1 MRKNITAAAI
11 AMVIASGVSF
21 AAFGDAPEKQ
31 EGSQPQMMGDGMKMD
46 MNMMNMMGEMK
57 EMMSECREMM
67 DSMKESQAN
76 SSEKTGAPEA

>member
-11 AMVIASGVSF
+11 AIVIASGVSF

-31 EGSQPQMMGDGMKMD
+31 EGSQTHMMGGGMNMD
-46 MNMMNMMGEMK
+46 MMAEMKNMMG
-57 EMMSECREMM
+57 ECREMM

-76 SSEKTGAPEA
+76 SSATTGAADA